1 MSLTEVFVREVH
13 IHGQDQG
20 MIIAEIIE
28 LIEVLMI
35 VQGYMLML

>member
-1 MSLTEVFVREVH
+1 MIVFVREVH
-13 IHGQDQG
+13 IHGQGQG